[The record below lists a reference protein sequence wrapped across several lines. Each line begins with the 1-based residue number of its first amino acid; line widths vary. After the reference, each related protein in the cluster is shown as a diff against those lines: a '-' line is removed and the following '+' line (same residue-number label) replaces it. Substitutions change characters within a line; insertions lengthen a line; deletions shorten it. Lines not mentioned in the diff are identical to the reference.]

1 MFTFDKTGFPL
12 LFIPDLAIEVHL
24 LPVSKAQFER
34 FIAEQLGGQWA
45 GTSEAAAST
54 GEREDLFMTGVLPEE
69 ALAFARWLGEGF
81 DLPSLDEWRAIY
93 RALERQPLAL
103 GQPALQL
110 AGGPAKTIL
119 EQLVRQVQ
127 SGSLLDLALMR
138 GGVLEWVR
146 QGEGN
151 WLGRGQPRHIFLPNL
166 FNPLSERD
174 DQIRP
179 VQLKRSRYFGF
190 RLIRRNRKPT
200 PNVAVTVQAGQHI
213 FTSVEKEQS
222 PHGKEG
228 FQTLFY
234 TQPALSKSE
243 AEDIETRLVYFLSDT
258 KPIDR
263 LFFSISSGKVIVSQI
278 VPLPE
283 ADRFGRRG
291 RYLAHSLAFT
301 AESFVQLGADPFSVF
316 EHFPLI
322 TDVPTA
328 LRSGDPRTG
337 NMGIVVRALDVQ
349 PTQQIQAAQGWP
361 AAELKRLSLLA
372 LQAGRLAHDRSAV
385 ALVGQPEEIQSA
397 LQAAFLAVP
406 GSLRLRCTFDTYFYR
421 CNLASTYYW
430 AVGLPEAPNDPR
442 LVVVDARSR
451 QLVTDTPLSPQTAY
465 ERWVVEQL
473 ETENL
478 AWVAH
483 WKDYAFAVCEWL
495 DGRGDCHTPLVEEA
509 PLDVIDST
517 FLANASQVQ
526 ALLHNKLLRD
536 GLLSPGLVECVAEQ
550 VQRRMRPVE
559 HYRRL
564 RQGFERSQ
572 LAELLYQLYKEQA
585 FQSPPT
591 EQLQE
596 LGALVDK
603 VELPA
608 LRALYASWSGQRP
621 RLRRELEH
629 LGQEEYREF
638 VQLALHAGLVDDPLA
653 LLVPRRGSPFLD
665 IYLASGEL
673 PVHGLAA
680 LVQALLAGRET
691 DSLARLAAYVPEQP
705 AEELHA
711 MQRAIGK
718 RPDIPPAFRQALD
731 EALRALPPDGAPF
744 RNGVPANFW
753 QSVLKRPGENERDE
767 RG

>member
-1 MFTFDKTGFPL
+1 VFTFDKTGFPL
-12 LFIPDLAIEVHL
+12 LLIPDLAIEVHL
-24 LPVSKAQFER
+24 LPVSKAQFDS
-34 FIAEQLGGQWA
+34 FIVEQLGGRWA
-45 GTSEAAAST
+45 GASEAAAST
-54 GEREDLFMTGVLPEE
+54 GEREDLFMTGVLPDE
-69 ALAFARWLGEGF
+69 ALAFAHWLGEGF

-93 RALERQPLAL
+93 RALERQPLVL

-110 AGGPAKTIL
+110 AAGPAKLIL
-119 EQLVRQVQ
+119 GQIMQQVQ
-127 SGSLLDLALMR
+127 SGSLVDLSLMR
-138 GGVLEWVR
+138 GGILEWVR
-146 QGEGN
+146 HGEGN
-151 WLGRGQPRHIFLPNL
+151 WLGRGQPRHAFLPNL

-190 RLIRRNRKPT
+190 RLIRRNRKPA
-200 PNVAVTVQAGQHI
+200 PNAAATVQAGQHI

-234 TQPALSKSE
+234 TQAALSRSE
-243 AEDIETRLVYFLSDT
+243 AEDIEARLVYFLSDT
-258 KPIDR
+258 EPIDR
-263 LFFSISSGKVIVSQI
+263 LFFSIPSGKVVLSQI

-301 AESFVQLGADPFSVF
+301 AEAFLQLGADPFAVF

-328 LRSGDPRTG
+328 LGSGDSRTG
-337 NMGIVVRALDVQ
+337 NVGMLVRALAAQPAPQVQ
-349 PTQQIQAAQGWP
+349 SAQGWS

-372 LQAGRLAHDRSAV
+372 LQAGRLAHERSAV

-406 GSLRLRCTFDTYFYR
+406 TPLRLRCTFDTYFHR

-442 LVVVDARSR
+442 LIVVDAHAR
-451 QLVTDTPLSPQTAY
+451 QIVTDLPLSPQTAY
-465 ERWVVEQL
+465 ERWAVEQL
-473 ETENL
+473 KAENL

-483 WKDYAFAVCEWL
+483 WKDYAFAVCQWL

-509 PLDVIDST
+509 PLDIIDAT
-517 FLANASQVQ
+517 FLANASQVK
-526 ALLHNKLLRD
+526 ALLHSKLLRD

-550 VQRRMRPVE
+550 IYRRMRPIE

-564 RQGFERSQ
+564 RQGLERSQ
-572 LAELLYQLYKEQA
+572 LAELLYQGYKEQA
-585 FQSPPT
+585 FQPPPP

-608 LRALYASWSGQRP
+608 LRALYAAWSGQHP

-629 LGQEEYREF
+629 LGQDEYREF
-638 VQLALHAGLVDDPLA
+638 VQIALPAGLVDDPLV
-653 LLVPRRGSPFLD
+653 LLVPRRGTSFLD
-665 IYLASGEL
+665 LYLASGQL

-680 LVQALLAGRET
+680 LVQALLAARET
-691 DSLARLAAYVPEQP
+691 DCLARLAAYIPGQP
-705 AEELHA
+705 AAELRA
-711 MQRAIGK
+711 MQKAAGK
-718 RPDIPPAFRQALD
+718 RPDIPSTFRQALD
-731 EALRALPPDGAPF
+731 EALRALPPEAPL
-744 RNGVPANFW
+744 NGVPANFW
-753 QSVLKRPGENERDE
+753 QSVLGRPGEDE
-767 RG
+767 